1 MGDFDFIE
9 QMVTPS
15 VTERL
20 GKIYQKDAMYQKK
33 LKEEDLKYK
42 RLIEELT
49 DKQADWLEEYMEAAN
64 ATMARKEILTYVQG
78 MKDLLAL
85 LKALS

>member
-33 LKEEDLKYK
+33 LNEEDLKYK
-42 RLIEELT
+42 
-49 DKQADWLEEYMEAAN
+49 D
-64 ATMARKEILTYVQG
+64 
-78 MKDLLAL
+78 
-85 LKALS
+85 